1 MGGII
6 AAIVTLGTLFLIVAI
21 IFQVEQGKNTP
32 AIINVATNV
41 NTADVHA
48 LFST

>member
-32 AIINVATNV
+32 ALITGASNINN
-41 NTADVHA
+41 ADVHA